1 VFWVQLTI
9 AGIATGCIYA
19 LAGMG
24 LVLTY
29 KATGIFNFA
38 HGAIA
43 MLVAYV
49 LWEAKVQW
57 HWPLWLAAF
66 FALFIVGPG
75 IGIMLERLV
84 FRPLARRGATTAEKL
99 VATVGVFIICFGLAF
114 QVWTGKVRQG
124 PRLITNR
131 GLHLAH
137 GLILGVDYLVF
148 ILLVVAVGGGMAILF
163 RYTHLGTEI
172 RAVVDRRELAE
183 LSAVNAN
190 RVASFSWAMGCG
202 LAGLTG
208 VLLAPDG
215 LDPFH
220 LTLLVIESFSIAV
233 VAGLTSLPV
242 TVAAGVLILGVGS
255 ALLAH
260 VSPHVV
266 PLLHTHL
273 PSALRTTID
282 QLRPNL
288 SVFVLFLALIVLR
301 NLDEPADAQPGQ
313 AGLVSRAIGAATRRR
328 RGSLALGAVAA
339 VAAIVLPFTLST
351 VDLPR
356 GQVMLAYIVVFTSIV
371 CITGFCGYITLGQAG
386 FAGFGAYVT
395 GKFIQ
400 SGHLP
405 VILAMVL
412 GGLGAMVLGLVA
424 GYPALKR
431 RGLFL
436 GLTTLSI
443 GLLASGFV
451 FSSDLLKARGLLLN
465 RPSWFSGDRAFYFF
479 ELGWVVLM
487 LLLARNLRSGR
498 LGRIL
503 AAMRDSEVAT
513 QSIGIDLRSYKLFIF
528 AASAFIAGIGG
539 ALLSEQTRV
548 FSGGSFD
555 TITSLLWFTVVI
567 VAGVGN
573 LSGAVLGGV
582 IYVLLDVVLHTRSA
596 SGLAIASGALLLG
609 YLPGRSLI
617 GLWQR
622 LLDIASSPRRLGQ
635 VWHAQVAK
643 RPVGAGLTAVAGSG
657 PASNGLS
664 PSPFAERLLDEA
676 GHR

>member
-1 VFWVQLTI
+1 VFWVQLSI
-9 AGIATGCIYA
+9 AGIGTGCIYA

-49 LWEAKVQW
+49 LWQARDRW
-57 HWPLWLAAF
+57 HWPLLPAAAF
-66 FALFIVGPG
+66 ALLVVGPG
-75 IGIMLERLV
+75 IGIVLERVV
-84 FRPLARRGATTAEKL
+84 FRPLARRGASTAEKL

-114 QVWTGKVRQG
+114 EVWTGRVRQG
-124 PRLITNR
+124 PRLISNR
-131 GLHLAH
+131 GLHLAK
-137 GLILGVDYLVF
+137 GLIIGVDQLVF
-148 ILLVVAVGGGMAILF
+148 IALVLLIGGGVALMF
-163 RYTHLGTEI
+163 RRTHLGTEI

-190 RVASFSWAMGCG
+190 RVASFSWAIGCG

-233 VAGLTSLPV
+233 VAGLTSLPI
-242 TVAAGVLILGVGS
+242 TVAAGALILGVGS

-260 VSPHVV
+260 VNPHIV
-266 PLLHTHL
+266 PMLHFHL

-301 NLDEPADAQPGQ
+301 NLDEPADSQTGRT
-313 AGLVSRAIGAATRRR
+313 GLVSTVMGTAAGRRR
-328 RGSLALGAVAA
+328 SALAVGLVAAAAA
-339 VAAIVLPFTLST
+339 VALPFMLHTI
-351 VDLPR
+351 DLPR
-356 GQVMLAYIVVFTSIV
+356 GQVMLGLIVVFTSIV

-395 GKFIQ
+395 GRFIQ

-405 VILAMVL
+405 VVVAMIL
-412 GGLGAMVLGLVA
+412 GGFGAMLLGLVA

-436 GLTTLSI
+436 GLTTISI

-451 FSSDLLKARGLLLN
+451 FNSDLLKARGILVN
-465 RPSWFSGDRAFYFF
+465 RPSWFAGDKAFYFF
-479 ELGWVVLM
+479 ELAWVAVM

-503 AAMRDSEVAT
+503 AAMRDSEVAA
-513 QSIGIDLRSYKLFIF
+513 QSIGIELRTYKLFIF

-539 ALLSEQTRV
+539 ALLSQQARV
-548 FSGGSFD
+548 FSADSFD

-567 VAGVGN
+567 VAGVST
-573 LSGAVLGGV
+573 LSGAVVGGV
-582 IYVLLDVVLHTRSA
+582 VYVLLDVVLHSRSA
-596 SGLAIASGALLLG
+596 SGLVIAAGALLIG
-609 YLPGRSLI
+609 YLPGRSLV
-617 GLWQR
+617 GLLQR
-622 LLDIASSPRRLGQ
+622 LGDGLRNPPTPARLLLRQRERRRGF
-635 VWHAQVAK
+635 
-643 RPVGAGLTAVAGSG
+643 AVASAAG
-657 PASNGLS
+657 PDVADGLV
-664 PSPFAERLLDEA
+664 PSRFATRILEEA
-676 GHR
+676 RS

>member
-1 VFWVQLTI
+1 MFWVQLSI
-9 AGIATGCIYA
+9 AGIGTGCIYA

-49 LWEAKVQW
+49 LWQVRDQW
-57 HWPLWLAAF
+57 HWPLLPAAAF
-66 FALFIVGPG
+66 ALLVVGPG
-75 IGIMLERLV
+75 IGIVLERVV

-99 VATVGVFIICFGLAF
+99 VATVGVFIICFGLAY
-114 QVWTGKVRQG
+114 QIWTGRVRQG

-131 GLHLAH
+131 GLHLAK
-137 GLILGVDYLVF
+137 GLIIGVDQLVF
-148 ILLVVAVGGGMAILF
+148 IGLVVVIGAGLALMF
-163 RYTHLGTEI
+163 RRTHLGTEV

-190 RVASFSWAMGCG
+190 RVASFSWAIGCG

-233 VAGLTSLPV
+233 VAGLTSLPI
-242 TVAAGVLILGVGS
+242 TVAGGALILGVGS

-260 VSPHVV
+260 VNPHIV
-266 PLLHTHL
+266 PLLHSHL

-301 NLDEPADAQPGQ
+301 NLDEPADAQTGRT
-313 AGLVSRAIGAATRRR
+313 GLVASAMGTATSRR
-328 RGSLALGAVAA
+328 RGAIA
-339 VAAIVLPFTLST
+339 VAAIAGAAAIALPFMLHRI
-351 VDLPR
+351 DLPR
-356 GQVMLAYIVVFTSIV
+356 GQVMLALIVVFTSIV

-386 FAGFGAYVT
+386 FAGFGAYVC

-400 SGHLP
+400 SGHVP
-405 VILAMVL
+405 VILATVL
-412 GGLGAMVLGLVA
+412 GGIGAMLLGLIA

-436 GLTTLSI
+436 GLTTISI

-451 FSSDLLKARGLLLN
+451 FSSDLLKARGILLN
-465 RPSWFSGDRAFYFF
+465 RPSWFAGDRAFYFF

-503 AAMRDSEVAT
+503 SAMRDSEVAA
-513 QSIGIDLRSYKLFIF
+513 QSIGIELRTYKLFIF

-539 ALLSEQTRV
+539 ALLSQQTLV
-548 FSGGSFD
+548 FSGDSFD

-567 VAGVGN
+567 VAGVST
-573 LSGAVLGGV
+573 LSGAVVGGV
-582 IYVLLDVVLHTRSA
+582 VYVLLDVVLHNRSA
-596 SGLAIASGALLLG
+596 SGLVIATGALLIG
-609 YLPGRSLI
+609 YLPGRSLV
-617 GLWQR
+617 GLLQWVGDAMR
-622 LLDIASSPRRLGQ
+622 NPPTPAELIRRQPGRR
-635 VWHAQVAK
+635 AA
-643 RPVGAGLTAVAGSG
+643 A
-657 PASNGLS
+657 PASAGPVELGDGLV
-664 PSPFAERLLDEA
+664 PSPFAVRVLSEA
-676 GHR
+676 GP